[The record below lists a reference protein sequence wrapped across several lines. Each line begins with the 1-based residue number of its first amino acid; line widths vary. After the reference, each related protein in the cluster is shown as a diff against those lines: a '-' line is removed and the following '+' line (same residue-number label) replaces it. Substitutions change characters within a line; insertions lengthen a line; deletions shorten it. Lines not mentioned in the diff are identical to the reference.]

1 MSQTDNVR
9 FGTFCKAVGYWL
21 LAISLL
27 LAANREIRTPTSI
40 LPFVHICRQK
50 VVVGVHREKNPTKDS
65 TKTYSLSWILR
76 DVQLMLPFHGK
87 DIQPLPRLLL
97 AEEITA

>member
-50 VVVGVHREKNPTKDS
+50 VVVAVHREK
-65 TKTYSLSWILR
+65 IQLR
-76 DVQLMLPFHGK
+76 IVLT
-87 DIQPLPRLLL
+87 R
-97 AEEITA
+97 TALVGF